1 MDDSQKSL
9 KYLVEVESLAE
20 DILADRRSIVFLDKR
35 RNENRE
41 ALRSVKGSR
50 EGKVWVCIG
59 GTLVKLERET
69 AIRLIT
75 TDQTALDIEINKI
88 RSQLKLKVNQL
99 RDLEYKPPVPGLM
112 LTPLTSQENST
123 FSGKLY

>member
-9 KYLVEVESLAE
+9 KYLVEVETLAE
-20 DILADRRSIVFLDKR
+20 DILADRRSVVFLDKR

-41 ALRSVKGSR
+41 ALRSVKGNQ
-50 EGKVWVCIG
+50 EGKVWACIG

-75 TDQTALDIEINKI
+75 TDQAALDIEINKI
-88 RSQLKLKVNQL
+88 RSQLKVKVNQL

-112 LTPLTSQENST
+112 LSPLTSQENSL